1 MAFLSNTL
9 WSTIL
14 FSLVVLAIFTMIVSL
29 LVSYYVYD
37 FSDLYQL
44 SFLPVLTRANILH
57 VHARFDEIST
67 ILSSKYPTCELS
79 NADFYDPNKHT
90 EVSIRRARKSHL
102 ANIPSLSIDS
112 NSLPYS
118 HQTFDL
124 IVIFLAAHE
133 IRNVKE
139 REEFFKELRRVYK
152 PGGAIYVTEHL
163 RDANNF
169 AAYTIG
175 VFHFYA
181 RERWHACFQQA
192 DLTLTEEIRTT
203 PFMTTFVLSP
213 NGNAY

>member
-1 MAFLSNTL
+1 MNGMLKLSLHPILTCLIAAVWLANGLLCKVLNLAPRHEQIVASILGNTYSRE
-9 WSTIL
+9 WT
-14 FSLVVLAIFTMIVSL
+14 
-29 LVSYYVYD
+29 
-37 FSDLYQL
+37 
-44 SFLPVLTRANILH
+44 
-57 VHARFDEIST
+57 
-67 ILSSKYPTCELS
+67 
-79 NADFYDPNKHT
+79 
-90 EVSIRRARKSHL
+90 VSIGIAE
-102 ANIPSLSIDS
+102 IS

-139 REEFFKELRRVYK
+139 REEFFKELRRVCK

-175 VFHFYA
+175 AFHFYA
-181 RERWHACFQQA
+181 RERWHTCFQQA
-192 DLTLTEEIRTT
+192 DLTLTKQIRTT